1 MVESLQFAGV
11 IVFTYLSLIFNRY
24 KVNIL
29 IIVLLLI
36 GGILVT
42 IGELEECESSNI
54 TCHIGIAIV
63 VSIHYTLAFNMFM
76 VNI

>member
-1 MVESLQFAGV
+1 VAESLQFAGV

-29 IIVLLLI
+29 IIILLLI

-42 IGELEECESSNI
+42 IG
-54 TCHIGIAIV
+54 
-63 VSIHYTLAFNMFM
+63 
-76 VNI
+76 